1 MSRCSRRHAHF
12 RPEHHRGPHWLNTPL
27 RNDYEARILCRDD
40 DAPIQTAVQ
49 CLFAGS
55 CVVRFGPPSAITIAR
70 SAPGIHLGTDEAGEN
85 PGWFSWIDLAVLCLL
100 AALIYAVITVAREWG
115 GVLQPVPEIHLEA
128 RYLPLYAVLSLSR
141 GVMAYCVSFIFTMVY
156 GYTMARIS
164 GAERVM
170 LPVLD
175 ILQSIPVLGFLP
187 GFVLG
192 LVHLFP
198 HDNIGLEIASVLM
211 IFTGQVWNMTFS
223 FYASLK
229 TVPADL
235 VAVALL
241 SRMSWWERFFRLDLS
256 FAATGLLWNSMMS
269 MAGGWFFLMV
279 SEAFVLGEHDFR
291 LPGLGSYMSLAI
303 ERGDGLAQ
311 LLGVLA
317 MLAMI
322 VFVDQVVWRPLV
334 AWSHKFTDDDATVAP
349 GSWLW
354 ERLRRSRIWRAGS
367 ASLRIFQRA
376 NHPLAV
382 APAPRDMFNPWH
394 WTKRLLVVAMAGGLL
409 YGGIK
414 YAQLLLAL
422 RGAEWLRLLAG
433 TATTFLRVVIAVVL
447 ASLWTIPVGVMIGR
461 HPRWVRVLQP
471 LIQMAASFPAPMI
484 FPLVVGV
491 MLALGIGLGI
501 SSVVLL
507 LLGTQ
512 WYILFNVIAG
522 SSAIPRE
529 LWEVSRLARF
539 SWRHRWQQLILPAI
553 FPSLLTGWIT
563 AMGGAWNASIVAE
576 YMKFR
581 GQTLLTTGL
590 GAAISEATERGEFH
604 ILAAA
609 VGIMAVTVV
618 GFNRL
623 VWRPLSHR
631 AQTRYVLAS

>member
-1 MSRCSRRHAHF
+1 MVTERQFIR
-12 RPEHHRGPHWLNTPL
+12 
-27 RNDYEARILCRDD
+27 
-40 DAPIQTAVQ
+40 APRAFGWVDCAI
-49 CLFAGS
+49 AG
-55 CVVRFGPPSAITIAR
+55 
-70 SAPGIHLGTDEAGEN
+70 LG
-85 PGWFSWIDLAVLCLL
+85 
-100 AALIYAVITVAREWG
+100 AALIYALVTVAHEWNG
-115 GVLQPVPEIHLEA
+115 PLRQVPEIHLEA
-128 RYLPLYAVLSLSR
+128 RYLPLYTLFSLSR
-141 GVMAYCVSFIFTMVY
+141 GMIAYGVSFLFTMVY
-156 GYTMARIS
+156 GYAMARVA

-175 ILQSIPVLGFLP
+175 ILQSLPVLGFLP

-192 LVHLFP
+192 LVYLFP
-198 HDNIGLEIASVLM
+198 NQNLGLEIASVLM

-229 TVPADL
+229 SVPPDL
-235 VAVALL
+235 VAVARLA
-241 SRMSWWERFFRLDLS
+241 RMSWWDRFFRLDLS

-303 ERGDGLAQ
+303 ERGNGRAQ

-317 MLAMI
+317 MLGMI

-334 AWSHKFTDDDATVAP
+334 AWSHKFSDDETPAAS

-354 ERLRRSRIWRAGS
+354 ERIRGSRLWRFGS
-367 ASLRIFQRA
+367 ESRGFFQRRI
-376 NHPLAV
+376 HPPGLAFKIRAE
-382 APAPRDMFNPWH
+382 APVLRPTRARPWI
-394 WTKRLLVVAMAGGLL
+394 KRLVVLAIAAGILIGAVKYFSLLMALT
-409 YGGIK
+409 
-414 YAQLLLAL
+414 
-422 RGAEWLRLLAG
+422 GAEWFQLLRS
-433 TATTFLRVVIAVVL
+433 TATTFLRVVIAVAL

-461 HPRWVRVLQP
+461 NPRWSRVLQP
-471 LIQMAASFPAPMI
+471 VIQMAASFPAPMI
-484 FPLVVGV
+484 FPVVVGA
-491 MLALGIGLGI
+491 MLAFGTGLGV
-501 SSVVLL
+501 SSVALL

-576 YMKFR
+576 YMKYR
-581 GQTLLTTGL
+581 GQTLMTTGL

-623 VWRPLSHR
+623 VWRPLNHL
-631 AQTRYVLAS
+631 AQTRFALDT

>member
-1 MSRCSRRHAHF
+1 VVTDKKFIR
-12 RPEHHRGPHWLNTPL
+12 TP
-27 RNDYEARILCRDD
+27 RA
-40 DAPIQTAVQ
+40 
-49 CLFAGS
+49 
-55 CVVRFGPPSAITIAR
+55 FG
-70 SAPGIHLGTDEAGEN
+70 
-85 PGWFSWIDLAVLCLL
+85 WIDLAVAGTL
-100 AALIYAVITVAREWG
+100 AAFIYALVTVAHEWSG
-115 GVLQPVPEIHLEA
+115 PLRQVPEIHLEA
-128 RYLPLYAVLSLSR
+128 RYLPLYALFSLSR
-141 GVMAYCVSFIFTMVY
+141 GVIAYGVSFLFTMVY
-156 GYTMARIS
+156 GYAMARVA

-192 LVHLFP
+192 LVYLFP
-198 HDNIGLEIASVLM
+198 HQNIGLEIASVLM

-223 FYASLK
+223 FYSSLK
-229 TVPADL
+229 SVPPDL
-235 VAVALL
+235 VAVARLA
-241 SRMSWWERFFRLDLS
+241 RMSWWERFFRLDLS

-303 ERGDGLAQ
+303 ERGDGRAQ

-317 MLAMI
+317 MLGMI

-334 AWSHKFTDDDATVAP
+334 AWSHKFTDEETTAAS

-354 ERLRRSRIWRAGS
+354 DRIRRSRVWQAGS
-367 ASLRIFQRA
+367 QSLRFLQRRS
-376 NHPLAV
+376 NPPAV
-382 APAPRDMFNPWH
+382 APVTRAEASGFCASNAGRWI
-394 WTKRLLVVAMAGGLL
+394 KRLLVAAIGGGVLFGVVKYVHLL
-409 YGGIK
+409 MRLTGN
-414 YAQLLLAL
+414 
-422 RGAEWLRLLAG
+422 EWLDLLG
-433 TATTFLRVVIAVVL
+433 STAATFLRVVIAVVL
-447 ASLWTIPVGVMIGR
+447 ASLWTIPVGVIIGR
-461 HPRWVRVLQP
+461 HPRWSRVFQP
-471 LIQMAASFPAPMI
+471 VIQMAASFPAPMI
-484 FPLVVGV
+484 FPVVVGA
-491 MLALGIGLGI
+491 MLAFGTGLGI

-529 LWEVSRLARF
+529 LWEVSRLSQF
-539 SWRHRWQQLILPAI
+539 SWPQRWQQLILPAI

-576 YMKFR
+576 YMKVH
-581 GQTLLTTGL
+581 GQTLMTTGL
-590 GAAISEATERGEFH
+590 GAAISQATERGAFH

-631 AQTRYVLAS
+631 AQTRFTMDT

>member
-1 MSRCSRRHAHF
+1 MSVGLPCAPMIDDES
-12 RPEHHRGPHWLNTPL
+12 PETRFAPPDARAG
-27 RNDYEARILCRDD
+27 RNA
-40 DAPIQTAVQ
+40 
-49 CLFAGS
+49 
-55 CVVRFGPPSAITIAR
+55 FG
-70 SAPGIHLGTDEAGEN
+70 
-85 PGWFSWIDLAVLCLL
+85 WIDLAVVGLL
-100 AALIYAVITVAREWG
+100 AAFIYTLVTVAREWSG
-115 GVLQPVPEIHLEA
+115 ALQPVPEIHLEA
-128 RYLPLYAVLSLSR
+128 RYLPLYALFSLSR
-141 GVMAYCVSFIFTMVY
+141 GVLAYGISFLFTMVY
-156 GYTMARIS
+156 GYTMARVA

-198 HDNIGLEIASVLM
+198 HQNIGLELASVLM

-223 FYASLK
+223 FYSSLK
-229 TVPADL
+229 SVPPDL
-235 VAVALL
+235 VAVARLA
-241 SRMSWWERFFRLDLS
+241 RMSWWERFFRLDLS

-303 ERGDGLAQ
+303 ERGDGRAQ

-317 MLAMI
+317 MLGMI
-322 VFVDQVVWRPLV
+322 VAVDQVVWRPLV
-334 AWSHKFTDDDATVAP
+334 AWSHKFTDEEASAVSS
-349 GSWLW
+349 SWVW
-354 ERLRRSRIWRAGS
+354 ERIRRSRVWRAGS
-367 ASLRIFQRA
+367 MSWKIFQRRTRSRA
-376 NHPLAV
+376 IAPVARGAV
-382 APAPRDMFNPWH
+382 RDSIVPNLRRGIKW
-394 WTKRLLVVAMAGGLL
+394 LLVVILGALGLF
-409 YGGIK
+409 GAAK
-414 YAQLLLAL
+414 YFHLLQSLTGTEWVHLL
-422 RGAEWLRLLAG
+422 RS
-433 TATTFLRVVIAVVL
+433 TAATFLRVVVAVLL

-471 LIQMAASFPAPMI
+471 IIQMAASFPAPMI
-484 FPLVVGV
+484 FPVVVGA
-491 MLALGIGLGI
+491 MLAFGTGLGI

-507 LLGTQ
+507 LLGAQ

-522 SSAIPRE
+522 SSAVPLE

-539 SWRHRWQQLILPAI
+539 SWWHRWQNLILPAI

-576 YMKFR
+576 YMKFH
-581 GQTLLTTGL
+581 GQTLMTTGL
-590 GAAISEATERGEFH
+590 GAAISEATERGEFNL
-604 ILAAA
+604 LAAA

-623 VWRPLSHR
+623 VWRPLTHL
-631 AQTRYVLAS
+631 AQTRFALVT

>member
-1 MSRCSRRHAHF
+1 VVTGKQFIRTPHAF
-12 RPEHHRGPHWLNTPL
+12 GWVDLI
-27 RNDYEARILCRDD
+27 A
-40 DAPIQTAVQ
+40 
-49 CLFAGS
+49 AG
-55 CVVRFGPPSAITIAR
+55 
-70 SAPGIHLGTDEAGEN
+70 
-85 PGWFSWIDLAVLCLL
+85 LL
-100 AALIYAVITVAREWG
+100 AALIYALVTVAHEWSG
-115 GVLQPVPEIHLEA
+115 PLRQIPEIHLEP
-128 RYLPLYAVLSLSR
+128 RYLPLYTLLSLSR
-141 GVMAYCVSFIFTMVY
+141 GVIAYGVSFLFTMIY
-156 GYTMARIS
+156 GYTMARVA

-192 LVHLFP
+192 LVYLFP
-198 HDNIGLEIASVLM
+198 HQNIGLEIASVLM

-223 FYASLK
+223 FYSSLK
-229 TVPADL
+229 SVPPDL
-235 VAVALL
+235 VAVARLA
-241 SRMSWWERFFRLDLS
+241 RMSWWDRFFRLDLS

-303 ERGDGLAQ
+303 ERGDGRAQ

-317 MLAMI
+317 MLGMI

-334 AWSHKFTDDDATVAP
+334 AWSHKFTDEETTAATD
-349 GSWLW
+349 SWLW
-354 ERLRRSRIWRAGS
+354 ERLRRSRLWRIGSKACTFFHGRAGT
-367 ASLRIFQRA
+367 
-376 NHPLAV
+376 PAV
-382 APAPRDMFNPWH
+382 APVARGEPPVPRLAKVGRWSR
-394 WTKRLLVVAMAGGLL
+394 RLGLGAIAAGLL
-409 YGGIK
+409 WGVLKYSSLVLTLTGGEWI
-414 YAQLLLAL
+414 QLL
-422 RGAEWLRLLAG
+422 RSTGA
-433 TATTFLRVVIAVVL
+433 TFSRVIIAVAL
-447 ASLWTIPVGVMIGR
+447 ASLWTIPIGVMIGR
-461 HPRWVRVLQP
+461 HPRWSRFLQP
-471 LIQMAASFPAPMI
+471 VIQMAASFPAPMI
-484 FPLVVGV
+484 FPVVVGV
-491 MLALGIGLGI
+491 MLAFGTGLGI

-539 SWRHRWQQLILPAI
+539 SWRHRWQNLILPAI

-576 YMKFR
+576 YMR
-581 GQTLLTTGL
+581 YHGHTLATTGL

-604 ILAAA
+604 VLAAA

-623 VWRPLSHR
+623 VWRPLNHL
-631 AQTRYVLAS
+631 AQTRFALDT

>member
-1 MSRCSRRHAHF
+1 VRIESPTAATVAH
-12 RPEHHRGPHWLNTPL
+12 
-27 RNDYEARILCRDD
+27 
-40 DAPIQTAVQ
+40 
-49 CLFAGS
+49 
-55 CVVRFGPPSAITIAR
+55 
-70 SAPGIHLGTDEAGEN
+70 SAPGIQLGKDEAGEK
-85 PGWFSWIDLAVLCLL
+85 PRWLSWIDLAVLGLL
-100 AALIYAVITVAREWG
+100 AALIYAVITVAREWS

-128 RYLPLYAVLSLSR
+128 RYLPFYALLSLSR
-141 GVMAYCVSFIFTMVY
+141 GVIAYGVSFLFTMVY
-156 GYTMARIS
+156 GYTMARVA

-187 GFVLG
+187 GFVVG

-198 HDNIGLEIASVLM
+198 HHNIGLEIASVLM

-229 TVPADL
+229 TVPPDL
-235 VAVALL
+235 VAVARLA
-241 SRMSWWERFFRLDLS
+241 RMSWWERFFRLDLS

-311 LLGVLA
+311 VLGVLA
-317 MLAMI
+317 MLGMI

-334 AWSHKFTDDDATVAP
+334 AWSHKFTDDDTTSAP

-354 ERLRRSRIWRAGS
+354 ERIRRSRIWRAASRSRQILRPPNRPPVVGS
-367 ASLRIFQRA
+367 PSG
-376 NHPLAV
+376 
-382 APAPRDMFNPWH
+382 PAATTARR
-394 WTKRLLVVAMAGGLL
+394 WTKRMLLVLIGSVILFGGV
-409 YGGIK
+409 K
-414 YAQLLLAL
+414 YAELLLTL
-422 RGAEWLRLLAG
+422 RAAEWLHLLAS
-433 TATTFLRVVIAVVL
+433 TATTFLRVVIAVAL
-447 ASLWTIPVGVMIGR
+447 ASLWTIPAGVMIGR

-471 LIQMAASFPAPMI
+471 VIQMAASFPAPMI
-484 FPLVVGV
+484 FPVVVGV
-491 MLALGIGLGI
+491 MLAFGTGLGI

-539 SWRHRWQQLILPAI
+539 SWGHRWQHLILPAI

-576 YMKFR
+576 YMKLH
-581 GQTLLTTGL
+581 GQTLMTTGL
-590 GAAISEATERGEFH
+590 GAAISEATERGEFN

-623 VWRPLSHR
+623 VWRPLTHL
-631 AQTRYVLAS
+631 AQTRFALAA